1 MSASPVRTLRAR
13 RIGNSV
19 GVTFPK
25 DLRERYGIEDKSDL
39 TVVETPEGLLIQPVR
54 DADFAEAMEIF
65 EEISEQYKNA
75 LRELAK

>member
-39 TVVETPEGLLIQPVR
+39 TVVETPDGLLIQPAR
-54 DADFAEAMEIF
+54 DADFTEAMSAF
-65 EEISEQYKNA
+65 ERVSERYKNT

>member
-1 MSASPVRTLRAR
+1 MPASTTRTLRAR

-19 GVTFPK
+19 GITIPK
-25 DLRERYGIEDKSDL
+25 DLRERYGIEDKSDVRV
-39 TVVETPEGLLIQPVR
+39 TETPEGILLQTQR

-65 EEISEQYKNA
+65 EEFSEQYKNA

>member
-25 DLRERYGIEDKSDL
+25 DLRERYGIEDKSSL
-39 TVVETPEGLLIQPVR
+39 HVVETKDGLLLTRYDTHFQSVVE
-54 DADFAEAMEIF
+54 AAERV
-65 EEISEQYKNA
+65 EEQFKNTF
-75 LRELAK
+75 RELAR

>member
-25 DLRERYGIEDKSDL
+25 DLRERYGIEDKSSL
-39 TVVETPEGLLIQPVR
+39 HVVETKDGLLLTRV
-54 DADFAEAMEIF
+54 DADFNEAMEIF
-65 EEISEQYKNA
+65 AEFSEQYKNA

>member
-1 MSASPVRTLRAR
+1 MPASPVRTLRAR

-39 TVVETPEGLLIQPVR
+39 TVVETPEGLLIQPAR
-54 DADFAEAMEIF
+54 DADFAEAMSAF
-65 EEISEQYKNA
+65 ERVSERYKNT

>member
-1 MSASPVRTLRAR
+1 MPASPVRTLRAR

-39 TVVETPEGLLIQPVR
+39 TVVETPDGLLVR
-54 DADFAEAMEIF
+54 RADTGFADAMSAF
-65 EEISEQYKNA
+65 ERVSERYKNT

>member
-1 MSASPVRTLRAR
+1 MSASRTRTLRAR

-39 TVVETPEGLLIQPVR
+39 HVVETKDGLLIQPKR
-54 DADFAEAMEIF
+54 DADFNEAMEIF
-65 EEISEQYKNA
+65 AEFSEQYKNA